1 MEIEIKKMESDEEIR
16 GKAYVHW
23 KSWQD
28 AYKGIVAQ
36 DYLDGL
42 TIEKCEDI
50 AFKFPENTFIAKD
63 EDKVVGFAAY
73 GKYRNDEL
81 TDAGEIYAIYVL
93 KDYYGTGVG
102 QSLMQACL
110 RKLDYPM
117 IALWVLNDNSRAISF
132 YEKFGFQLDG
142 REEEIN
148 LCGSIK
154 EVRMI
159 FER

>member
-1 MEIEIKKMESDEEIR
+1 MNIEIKKMKSDEEIR

-28 AYKGIVAQ
+28 AYKGVVAQ

-63 EDKVVGFAAY
+63 GDKVVGFATY

-93 KDYYGTGVG
+93 ENYYGSGVG
-102 QSLMQACL
+102 QSLMQASL
-110 RKLDYPM
+110 GELDYPM
-117 IALWVLNDNSRAISF
+117 IALWVLKENGRAIRF
-132 YEKFGFQLDG
+132 YEKCGFQLDG

-148 LCGSIK
+148 LCGPIK